1 MQWVQNKGNQRANLP
16 NVRKMWQERCR
27 RYLAKIYV
35 YDKSDE
41 AVFVLL
47 GDAGRELTGKHAS
60 ELVSNYFEGN
70 GNKEDGLEVPVLQAL
85 LNTIGQTHKFNVKV
99 TEHNLSGRTR
109 VITVTKV
116 LSPSAPPSIPEPV
129 ADPIIGS
136 GNEILAT
143 GDDAS
148 EPSKIP
154 QACAD
159 VRLKRM
165 GDGVE
170 KGNPKHSKDGN

>member
-1 MQWVQNKGNQRANLP
+1 MHTHDLIFIIIYYSRVVFLHT
-16 NVRKMWQERCR
+16 
-27 RYLAKIYV
+27 LAYSADNNIYT
-35 YDKSDE
+35 
-41 AVFVLL
+41 FQ
-47 GDAGRELTGKHAS
+47 
-60 ELVSNYFEGN
+60 GN
-70 GNKEDGLEVPVLQAL
+70 GNKEDGLEVPVPQAL

-143 GDDAS
+143 GDDFS

-159 VRLKRM
+159 VGLKRM

-170 KGNPKHSKDGN
+170 KGNPKRSKDGN